1 MSDYP
6 ANEHAERTILGAAL
20 LDNECL
26 KQASTSLYLND
37 WSLESHRI
45 IWHAMC
51 CLSKWD
57 IAVDTVTL
65 AEELDGNKLL
75 ISVGG
80 RPYLFSLT
88 EGLPRRPAIKDYVK
102 IVKGKSLQRQLIQAC
117 EAAVAS
123 AYDGKSGMEIIAELR
138 AKCDEIEAQAK
149 GKRA

>member
-6 ANEHAERTILGAAL
+6 ANEHAERTILGAILAEGWP
-20 LDNECL
+20 DGGIP
-26 KQASTSLYLND
+26 SLSQSD
-37 WSLESHRI
+37 FSLSSHVSI
-45 IWHAMC
+45 YSAISILVATGQ
-51 CLSKWD
+51 
-57 IAVDTVTL
+57 AVDIVTVANWLEEAEVL
-65 AEELDGNKLL
+65 AS
-75 ISVGG
+75 IGG

-117 EAAVAS
+117 EAAVAA

-149 GKRA
+149 GKI